1 MNAIRTDF
9 SAPSAGP
16 ARSQL
21 SKNGSAGGF
30 EELLNS
36 TIKGQ
41 AGETSESGAEIA
53 TGSAAQR
60 LSEEKEKSQ
69 TVQYSL
75 ISSSRVVESQV
86 LATAAGAD
94 RPDNVEATGSG
105 FAVEI
110 TASETDATLQAEVLG
125 DLTRQV
131 AGDPQAATALPL
143 PDFAA
148 PPLDGKVPLLTA
160 AQTTEPRASTGSPSL
175 FESSTPLVPAASPDL
190 PATAS
195 EGNALKSS
203 RLQDG
208 SNTVLESGLTQR
220 EVLSV
225 EVLNETVREGLG
237 FPVTDGDEG
246 VNATAGSGR
255 SFVPQDIEG
264 SAGETSATKN
274 SFAFQAAAPATN
286 LASEVEP
293 AVVNEAASFGEV
305 QNVTLKNPVITV
317 AGPRDAGGLDAV
329 SAQNTV
335 TQPVGQSNVPEP
347 QASRSDAVNM
357 ASAGV
362 RESRSEELPSVG
374 SQKSESAETVQA
386 EKSPAPTRT
395 EAGENLKRPG
405 SAGFQPAASTRT
417 KANAADSVESAPS
430 IRSQE
435 NETSKGD
442 PIRGNAESSE
452 ASSASATPPVVKSVV
467 STQTPGGQNGRAGH
481 EDSRQAN
488 ASKVENTTPI
498 TQQAVASASAPGE
511 TNAVE
516 PTRSPAPRQI
526 DAGHVID
533 QIATGAKNQSG
544 VSELRIMLRPE
555 HLGLVHIRLAKLAGQ
570 LTATITTASDAVR
583 QTLEQHL
590 PQLQASLAESGAHVT
605 EISVSTSHSPMGFH
619 DGQSSRHSGSDQRPA
634 RTYRSLADTSSP
646 IETVAAVATVS
657 DQGVNVLA

>member
-1 MNAIRTDF
+1 MNTIRTDF

-16 ARSQL
+16 AQAQL
-21 SKNGSAGGF
+21 SKNDSAGGF
-30 EELLNS
+30 EDLLNS
-36 TIKGQ
+36 AIEGQ
-41 AGETSESGAEIA
+41 AGETSESSAEIA

-75 ISSSRVVESQV
+75 LSSSRVVESQALV
-86 LATAAGAD
+86 TAAGAD
-94 RPDNVEATGSG
+94 RSDQVGATGSG
-105 FAVEI
+105 PAVEI
-110 TASETDATLQAEVLG
+110 TASETDAILQAEALG
-125 DLTRQV
+125 GLTRQV
-131 AGDPQAATALPL
+131 ADDPQAATALPL
-143 PDFAA
+143 PDFAS
-148 PPLDGKVPLLTA
+148 PTLDGKVPPVTA
-160 AQTTEPRASTGSPSL
+160 AQTTGQSASPGSPSL
-175 FESSTPLVPAASPDL
+175 FESSTPLVPAASPEL
-190 PATAS
+190 PASAP

-208 SNTVLESGLTQR
+208 SNTVFESGLTQK

-225 EVLNETVREGLG
+225 EVLNETVREAPG

-246 VNATAGSGR
+246 VNATAESNR
-255 SFVPQDIEG
+255 SFASQDIKG
-264 SAGETSATKN
+264 PAGETSAPKN
-274 SFAFQAAAPATN
+274 SFAFQAATPETN
-286 LASEVEP
+286 HYSKVEP

-305 QNVTLKNPVITV
+305 QDVTLKNPVITV
-317 AGPRDAGGLDAV
+317 AGSRDAGGLDAV
-329 SAQNTV
+329 SAQQTV
-335 TQPVGQSNVPEP
+335 AQPVEQSNVPEL
-347 QASRSDAVNM
+347 QASRFDAVNT

-374 SQKSESAETVQA
+374 AQKSESAESVQA
-386 EKSPAPTRT
+386 EKNPAP
-395 EAGENLKRPG
+395 
-405 SAGFQPAASTRT
+405 SRT

-430 IRSQE
+430 IRSRE
-435 NETSKGD
+435 NETSKSD
-442 PIRGNAESSE
+442 SIRVNAESSE
-452 ASSASATPPVVKSVV
+452 ASSSSATPPVVKSVAP
-467 STQTPGGQNGRAGH
+467 TQAPGGQSGRAGH

-488 ASKVENTTPI
+488 ASKVENTAPI

-516 PTRSPAPRQI
+516 TTRSPAPRQI

-605 EISVSTSHSPMGFH
+605 EISVSTSHSPMEFH

-634 RTYRSLADTSSP
+634 RMYRPLADTSSP
-646 IETVAAVATVS
+646 AETVAAVATVS
-657 DQGVNVLA
+657 DEGVNVLA